1 MVRSNDESAVQR
13 WWHDEIELSVP
24 ASRSPSVAIDGRTVS
39 LIRAGA
45 GVRIADGA
53 ARAASI
59 SPSAGAMRVR
69 VNSTERFGIYISAMR
84 SDGAGDDV

>member
-1 MVRSNDESAVQR
+1 MVRSNEESAVQR

-24 ASRSPSVAIDGRTVS
+24 ASRSPSVAIDGRTA
-39 LIRAGA
+39 LIRT
-45 GVRIADGA
+45 GVRMADGP

-69 VNSTERFGIYISAMR
+69 VNSAERFGIYNR
-84 SDGAGDDV
+84 R

>member
-1 MVRSNDESAVQR
+1 MVRSNEESAVQR

-24 ASRSPSVAIDGRTVS
+24 ASRSPSVAIDGRTDS
-39 LIRAGA
+39 LIRT
-45 GVRIADGA
+45 GVRMADGP

-69 VNSTERFGIYISAMR
+69 VNSTERFGIYIIGDEN
-84 SDGAGDDV
+84 DGAGDDV